1 MQNKPLNLFAQNA
14 QFMIGAVKVS
24 DLPDTTLPEI
34 CFIGR
39 SNAGKSSLI
48 NAIFNNNKIA
58 RVSRT
63 PGCTQ
68 QLNFFKISNYFI
80 LVDVPGYG
88 YAKASKRRI
97 SHWNRLIFDYLKGRQ
112 QLYRV
117 YLLADSKVG
126 LKESD
131 IEVIKFLEDYGISC
145 QIIFTKSDNMSEKEL
160 QKQIASVE
168 ISIKKY
174 INCMPQVIY
183 CSATKDRN
191 LQTLR
196 DEITSFVLS
205 VNKEIKHEFI

>member
-1 MQNKPLNLFAQNA
+1 MQNKSINLFAQNA
-14 QFMIGAVKVS
+14 QFIIGAVKVS
-24 DLPDTTLPEI
+24 DLPETTHPEI

-48 NAIFNNNKIA
+48 NAIFNNSKLA

-88 YAKASKRRI
+88 YAKASKRKI
-97 SHWNRLIFDYLKGRQ
+97 SHWNRLIFDYLRGRP

-145 QIIFTKSDNMSEKEL
+145 QIIFTKMDNITEKEL
-160 QKQIASVE
+160 QKQIENAQK
-168 ISIKKY
+168 IIKKY
-174 INCMPQVIY
+174 INCMPQIIA
-183 CSATKDRN
+183 CSALKDKN

-196 DEITSFVLS
+196 DEITSLIFS
-205 VNKEIKHEFI
+205 VNKEIKNEFI